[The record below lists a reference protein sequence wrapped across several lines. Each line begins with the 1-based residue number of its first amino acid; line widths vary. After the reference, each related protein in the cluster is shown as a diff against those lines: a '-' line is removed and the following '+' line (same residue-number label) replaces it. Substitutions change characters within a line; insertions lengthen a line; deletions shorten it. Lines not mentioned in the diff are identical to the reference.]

1 MFPRFDSTYAA
12 IDMQALSRAAVHF
25 RADVEGLRA
34 IAVLSVVAF
43 HYGVPGLTGGFVGVD
58 VFFVIS
64 GFLITQLLLREI
76 AATGQ
81 LDFLGFYGRRAK
93 RLLPAALT
101 VTLATL
107 IVGYFVLAPFEQK
120 EMAKSGAAS
129 ALYAANVWL
138 LRQSMNYF
146 APESS
151 LNPFLHTWSLSVE
164 EQFYLVWPAFV
175 FIVSRFGQKI
185 ILLALLIV
193 VFGSF
198 ADCIYLTYG
207 KQAWAFYLAPPRA
220 WEFGAGA
227 LIATRPFERWAKQP
241 GSSSIVGWLSF
252 AVLILSF
259 FAIDG
264 FMAFPGVIVVVPVA
278 ATALLLLTG
287 NNPAGS
293 SALLRTHP
301 FQFFGAR
308 SYAIY
313 LWHWPVAVLGTVLVG
328 STALANCLF
337 FVMTIVLSSFSLA
350 WLEYPIRASHW
361 LAQRSVRSIV
371 MGGAV
376 TLTATVAGILS
387 FAIAQYVTNA
397 AQAKI
402 VASASKYSLSSESG
416 CLAGFTTQ
424 SPIRCVFGSSSYTK
438 TIVLLGDSHADQWT
452 TALAAI
458 AEQRGWRLITY
469 LKASCPIA
477 DIPVSKVYSL
487 RLRRLSPQC
496 ASWREQAI
504 AMIKTQD
511 SPDAILL
518 AQFSSGNVKGPFTN
532 LGPHAVSIETW
543 ERGLFGALKK
553 LEPVN
558 AKLIVIRDNPTPY
571 HPVGNCLAR
580 AEWRRLPFSTC
591 SRSLSLTTSN
601 EVFEAEQRA
610 VWSINNARMIDLTS
624 SICTGLVCPA
634 IRDGVVVYRDA
645 NHLTVDFT
653 LVLMDRLA
661 AELVAAL

>member
-1 MFPRFDSTYAA
+1 
-12 IDMQALSRAAVHF
+12 MQPVSRAAAHF

-43 HYGVPGLTGGFVGVD
+43 HYEVPSVTGGFVGVD

-64 GFLITQLLLREI
+64 GYLISQLLLREI
-76 AATGQ
+76 AATGK

-93 RLLPAALT
+93 RLLPAALVVT
-101 VTLATL
+101 VATL
-107 IVGYFVLAPFEQK
+107 IIGYFVLAPFEQK
-120 EMAKSGAAS
+120 EMAKSATAS

-138 LRQSMNYF
+138 LRQSTNYF

-164 EQFYLVWPAFV
+164 EQFYLVWPAFLLMV
-175 FIVSRFGQKI
+175 GRFSQKV
-185 ILLALLIV
+185 LLIALLIV

-198 ADCIYLTYG
+198 AACIYLTYG
-207 KQAWAFYLAPPRA
+207 KQAWAFYLTPPRA
-220 WEFGAGA
+220 WEFGTGA
-227 LIATRPFERWAKQP
+227 LIATRPFEHWMRP
-241 GSSSIVGWLSF
+241 GSSGPIVGWLSF

-264 FMAFPGVIVVVPVA
+264 FMPFPGVVAMVPVF

-287 NNPAGS
+287 DNPAGP
-293 SALLRTHP
+293 SALLRMHL

-313 LWHWPVAVLGTVLVG
+313 LWHWPIAVLGTVLLG
-328 STALANCLF
+328 GTALAHCLF
-337 FVMTIVLSSFSLA
+337 FVMTVVLSSLSFA
-350 WLEYPIRASHW
+350 WLERPIRASYW
-361 LAQRSVRSIV
+361 LAQRSARSIA
-371 MGGAV
+371 MGGAL
-376 TLTATVAGILS
+376 TLIATVAGVLS
-387 FAIAQYVTNA
+387 FTIAHYVTDA
-397 AQAKI
+397 AQATI
-402 VASASKYSLSSESG
+402 VASTSKYSLSSESG

-424 SPIRCVFGSSSYTK
+424 KPIRCVFGPSSYTK

-452 TALAAI
+452 TALTAI
-458 AEQRGWRLITY
+458 AEQKGWRLITY
-469 LKASCPIA
+469 LRASCPVA
-477 DIPVSKVYSL
+477 DIPVSTVYSL

-496 ASWREQAI
+496 ASWREQTI
-504 AMIKTQD
+504 AMIKNQD

-543 ERGLFGALKK
+543 ERGLFRALKE
-553 LEPVN
+553 LEPLG
-558 AKLIVIRDNPTPY
+558 AKLIVVRDNPTPY

-580 AEWRRLPFSTC
+580 AEWRGLPFSTC
-591 SRSLSLTTSN
+591 SRSLSLTISD
-601 EVFEAEQRA
+601 EVIEAEQR
-610 VWSINNARMIDLTS
+610 VVSSINNARMIDLTS
-624 SICTGLVCPA
+624 SICTDLVCPA
-634 IRDGVVVYRDA
+634 IRDGIVVYRDA

-653 LVLMDRLA
+653 LLLMDRLA
-661 AELVAAL
+661 AELIAAL